1 MNDKIVKMRIG
12 FSSIVIFRDIL
23 KNKVIKKL
31 IRFLE
36 AYDDDKN
43 NQIKLIDYYSD
54 FLYEL
59 FKYNKN
65 IADYLLTYIFKDDN
79 IYINKYIKK
88 DNLDYN
94 LEESLKNEL
103 NFFEFLSSFDFN
115 TLFSEEYSS
124 QISKLDCDEISFY
137 EVYKNI

>member
-1 MNDKIVKMRIG
+1 MENIMNDKIVKIRIG

-65 IADYLLTYIFKDDN
+65 IADIDISSND
-79 IYINKYIKK
+79 
-88 DNLDYN
+88 
-94 LEESLKNEL
+94 
-103 NFFEFLSSFDFN
+103 FEYTS
-115 TLFSEEYSS
+115 
-124 QISKLDCDEISFY
+124 
-137 EVYKNI
+137 

>member
-31 IRFLE
+31 IKFLE
-36 AYDDDKN
+36 AYDDDNKN
-43 NQIKLIDYYSD
+43 NEIKLIDYYSD

-59 FKYNKN
+59 FKHNNN

-79 IYINKYIKK
+79 IYISKYIKK

-103 NFFEFLSSFDFN
+103 NFFEFLSSF
-115 TLFSEEYSS
+115 
-124 QISKLDCDEISFY
+124 
-137 EVYKNI
+137 

>member
-1 MNDKIVKMRIG
+1 MENIMNDKIVKIRIG

-79 IYINKYIKK
+79 IYINKHIKNENISDTLK
-88 DNLDYN
+88 K
-94 LEESLKNEL
+94 SLKNEL
-103 NFFEFLSSFDFN
+103 DFFEFVSSFDFN
-115 TLFSEEYSS
+115 TLFHNLFPY
-124 QISKLDCDEISFY
+124 FF
-137 EVYKNI
+137 

>member
-1 MNDKIVKMRIG
+1 MNDKIVKIRIG

-124 QISKLDCDEISFY
+124 QISKLDCD
-137 EVYKNI
+137 

>member
-1 MNDKIVKMRIG
+1 MNDKIVKIRIG

-103 NFFEFLSSFDFN
+103 NFFSNIFSFFHK
-115 TLFSEEYSS
+115 FS
-124 QISKLDCDEISFY
+124 ISFIRN
-137 EVYKNI
+137 KSNIMPYFS

>member
-1 MNDKIVKMRIG
+1 MNDKIVKIRIG

-115 TLFSEEYSS
+115 TLFSEEYS
-124 QISKLDCDEISFY
+124 I
-137 EVYKNI
+137 